1 MSMVLRRE
9 RYAESSM
16 NAGRCV
22 RSSGTM
28 LTNSVTNSDD
38 TRADVADLA
47 KRLRNVSHRV
57 GLDQADLARVLEM
70 NPRTIA
76 RWLGRES
83 QPRPQ
88 ARERLLELIAVLEQL
103 SGVLKPDAAH
113 DWLFTPN
120 PVLDH
125 HKPVELLRAG
135 DCRRV
140 LGVIDGLAE
149 GVFA

>member
-1 MSMVLRRE
+1 
-9 RYAESSM
+9 
-16 NAGRCV
+16 
-22 RSSGTM
+22 M

-47 KRLRNVSHRV
+47 ERLGNVSHRV
-57 GLDQADLARVLEM
+57 GLDQADLARVLDM

-88 ARERLLELIAVLEQL
+88 PRERLLELIAVLEQL
-103 SGVLKPDAAH
+103 AGVLKPDAAH

-120 PVLDH
+120 PTLDH
-125 HKPVELLRAG
+125 HKPVEFLRASDG
-135 DCRRV
+135 RRV
-140 LGVIDGLAE
+140 LGAIDGLAE